1 MLFSIHFLKPCLGL
15 CTATG
20 ALSAAKRSHP
30 TSKVRG
36 RTWEDPMPEGRRP
49 RGVTPRPRSGAVA
62 ESTRLRRS
70 RNSRE
75 ELSRIWDPEGD
86 ESTYPGSEVRR
97 QLGGVTHARG
107 QGWWP
112 GGPTPCPWSPG
123 CAGAGEPR
131 GAIPRWR
138 SGRAAVR
145 RYPSSKVRSNGC
157 TLLEQPWKD
166 TPHPR

>member
-1 MLFSIHFLKPCLGL
+1 MSLESFDLDLSLGL
-15 CTATG
+15 IPGNTHKVIFYSFSQTLFRP
-20 ALSAAKRSHP
+20 LSVAKRSHP

-36 RTWEDPMPEGRRP
+36 RTREDPMPEGRRP

-75 ELSRIWDPEGD
+75 ELSRVRDREGD
-86 ESTYPGSEVRR
+86 ESTYPVSEVRR
-97 QLGGVTHARG
+97 RLGGVTHAQG

-131 GAIPRWR
+131 GAIP
-138 SGRAAVR
+138 
-145 RYPSSKVRSNGC
+145 C
-157 TLLEQPWKD
+157 
-166 TPHPR
+166 